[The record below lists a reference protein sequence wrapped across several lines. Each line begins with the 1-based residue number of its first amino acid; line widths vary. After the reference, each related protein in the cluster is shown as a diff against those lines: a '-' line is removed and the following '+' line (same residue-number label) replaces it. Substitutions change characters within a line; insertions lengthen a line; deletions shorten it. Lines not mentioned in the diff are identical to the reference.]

1 MHSVYQLSD
10 GRLWD
15 VDGACFVE
23 IATNDAEIVQ
33 LYADGK
39 PAGEDYLIRTLRFY
53 GHPLGELVDKDEDGV
68 LEQLAELDA
77 RYLTPRVLAGLATGD
92 AYAAGRWEAHE
103 AEAEPLREKLAALRP
118 ATPASLSS

>member
-53 GHPLGELVDKDEDGV
+53 GHPLGELAEKDEQGLRDR
-68 LEQLAELDA
+68 LAALDA

-103 AEAEPLREKLAALRP
+103 AEAEPLREKLATLRRN
-118 ATPASLSS
+118 ADAGA

>member
-1 MHSVYQLSD
+1 MSDIYSIAD
-10 GRLWD
+10 GRLWA
-15 VDGACFVE
+15 VEEARFIE
-23 IATNDAEIVQ
+23 IAPEGAEIIP

-53 GHPLGELVDKDEDGV
+53 GHPLGELAEKDEQGLRDR
-68 LEQLAELDA
+68 LAALDA

-103 AEAEPLREKLAALRP
+103 AEAEPLREKLATLRRN
-118 ATPASLSS
+118 ADAGA